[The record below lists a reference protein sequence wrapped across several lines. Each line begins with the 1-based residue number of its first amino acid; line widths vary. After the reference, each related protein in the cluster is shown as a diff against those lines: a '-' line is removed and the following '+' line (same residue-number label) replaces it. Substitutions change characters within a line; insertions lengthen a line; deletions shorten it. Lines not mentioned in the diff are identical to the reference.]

1 MGEARALAVQA
12 GSLCRA
18 SGTGVASERRAGR
31 GPRWL
36 EEQEKKTGGLQRP
49 RQHGQG
55 RAGQGRDGHVV
66 QDEVRAPTG
75 PGPEGAPQP
84 QALNVTSLA
93 PT

>member
-1 MGEARALAVQA
+1 MAEARALAGQA

-18 SGTGVASERRAGR
+18 SGAGVASERRAGR

-55 RAGQGRDGHVV
+55 RAGQGRAGMGMLCETRSGH
-66 QDEVRAPTG
+66 QQG
-75 PGPEGAPQP
+75 
-84 QALNVTSLA
+84 LA
-93 PT
+93 QRGRHNPKR